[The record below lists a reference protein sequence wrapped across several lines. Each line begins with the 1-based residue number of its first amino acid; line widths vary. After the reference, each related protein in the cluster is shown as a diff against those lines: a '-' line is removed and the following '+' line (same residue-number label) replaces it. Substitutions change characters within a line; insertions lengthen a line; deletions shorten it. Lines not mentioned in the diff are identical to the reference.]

1 MSEAQLQVP
10 PASAWRK
17 PREQG
22 YTVRLPSGN
31 VATLRPV
38 AVDVLLLSGKLPDLL
53 SPIVAKTLWAET
65 EPATLADQAELSKGF
80 AELVNIVTRAS
91 MLNPRIVD
99 EPSADDEIG
108 LEDIDFSDKLAIF
121 QLATGGSAVLQK
133 FLEQQAASVEPVR
146 DGESD
151 NEPTE

>member
-1 MSEAQLQVP
+1 MSEAQLQVT

-80 AELVNIVTRAS
+80 AELVNIVTRAA
-91 MLNPRIVD
+91 MLNPSVVD
-99 EPSADDEIG
+99 VPTTDDEIG

-121 QLATGGSAVLQK
+121 QLATAGAEAMRRFRDGQT
-133 FLEQQAASVEPVR
+133 ASVEPVR

-151 NEPTE
+151 DEPTE